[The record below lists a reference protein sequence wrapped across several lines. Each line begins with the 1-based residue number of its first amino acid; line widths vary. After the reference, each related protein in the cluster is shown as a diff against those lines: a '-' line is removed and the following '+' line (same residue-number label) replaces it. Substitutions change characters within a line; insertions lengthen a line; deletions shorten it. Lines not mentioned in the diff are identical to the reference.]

1 MEYTFA
7 DELISDLHKDAHGMR
22 PSAAF
27 MDAWLFDSDDGKQA
41 TWDYLVMVMKES
53 QEQEKDAEA
62 QALLVF
68 KDKLRNIM
76 ADYGYAWK
84 QALRKWFLETNGEM
98 ILKSFCGSKAYRMI
112 KSTRSQGV
120 ISKGMIDNEYF
131 YSR

>member
-1 MEYTFA
+1 MTYTFA
-7 DELISDLHKDAHGMR
+7 DELISDIHKDAHGMR

-68 KDKLRNIM
+68 KDKLRSRMI
-76 ADYGYAWK
+76 DCGCGWK
-84 QALRKWFLETNGEM
+84 KALHQWFLETKRGNDLEEF
-98 ILKSFCGSKAYRMI
+98 LWE
-112 KSTRSQGV
+112 QGLYYDK
-120 ISKGMIDNEYF
+120 IHEITGLMSL
-131 YSR
+131 